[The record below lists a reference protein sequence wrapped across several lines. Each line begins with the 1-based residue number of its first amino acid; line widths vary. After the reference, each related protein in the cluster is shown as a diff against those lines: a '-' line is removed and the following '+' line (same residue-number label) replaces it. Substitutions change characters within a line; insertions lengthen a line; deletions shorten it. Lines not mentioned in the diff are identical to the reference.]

1 MNQMAPIVTNLD
13 IDLAR
18 TFVAICE
25 TGNFTRAAERVFRS
39 PSAVS
44 LQVKKLEDL
53 LDRPLFRRE
62 TRSVELTSDGEYML
76 GFARKMLKLNDDVL
90 SHFRRPVMEGRVRF
104 GAPNDSGVFAVPEI
118 LKRFASTHPHVEV
131 EVRLD
136 TSAEL
141 RRRCVARELDVAL
154 FTCEEGGSLPVRE
167 VHTEMLVWV
176 GLKNGCA
183 VTRDPLPLALAEHG
197 CFWRSLALEALDRA
211 GLDYR
216 IAYSSEQCQAQIA
229 AVEADL
235 AIAALPASVLSP
247 RLVRLDGPGGLP
259 PLGTYRVDMMTREEA
274 GPVAAA
280 LAEHIAESFR
290 EHAGQGVRL
299 FA

>member
-1 MNQMAPIVTNLD
+1 MNQMAPIITNLD

-44 LQVKKLEDL
+44 LQVKKLEDIVG
-53 LDRPLFRRE
+53 RPLFRRE
-62 TRSVELTSDGEYML
+62 TRSVELTVDGQYLL
-76 GFARKMLKLNDDVL
+76 GFARKMLKLNDETLDY
-90 SHFRRPVMEGRVRF
+90 FRRPVMEGRVRF
-104 GAPNDSGVFAVPEI
+104 GAPNDAGVFAVPQI
-118 LKRFASTHPHVEV
+118 LRRFASTHPHVEV

-141 RRRCVARELDVAL
+141 KRRCVAGELDVAL
-154 FTCEEGGSLPVRE
+154 FTCEEGGGLPVRE

-183 VTRDPLPLALAEHG
+183 VTRDPLPLALAEQG
-197 CFWRSLALEALDRA
+197 CFWRSQALDALDRV

-259 PLGTYRVDMMTREEA
+259 ALGTYRVDMMIRDGS
-274 GPVAAA
+274 GPVAEA
-280 LAEHIAESFR
+280 LGDHIAESFR
-290 EHAGQGVRL
+290 ERSGQGERL

>member
-1 MNQMAPIVTNLD
+1 MNQLAPVVANLD
-13 IDLAR
+13 VDLLR

-53 LDRPLFRRE
+53 VGRPLFRRE
-62 TRSVELTSDGEYML
+62 TRSVELTIDGECLL
-76 GFARKMLKLNDDVL
+76 GFARKLLRLNDEAL
-90 SHFRRPVMEGRVRF
+90 EHFRRPVMEGRVRF
-104 GAPNDSGVFAVPEI
+104 GAPDDSGIFAIPEI
-118 LKRFASTHPHVEV
+118 LKRFASTHPQVEV

-136 TSAEL
+136 TSDEL
-141 RRRCVARELDVAL
+141 RRRCLAGDLDVVL
-154 FTCEEGGSLPVRE
+154 FTCENGFGLPVRP

-176 GLKNGCA
+176 GMKNGCA
-183 VTRDPLPLALAEHG
+183 AMHDPLPLAVAEHG
-197 CFWRSLALEALDRA
+197 CFWRSLALSALQQA

-216 IAYSSEQCQAQIA
+216 IAYSSGQCQAQIA

-235 AIAALPASVLSP
+235 AVAALPTSVLSP
-247 RLVRLDGPGGLP
+247 RLVRLDGVGGLP
-259 PLGTYRVDMMTREEA
+259 PIGTYRVDMLTRDGA
-274 GPVAAA
+274 GPVAEA
-280 LAEHIAESFR
+280 LAEHVAASFGER
-290 EHAGQGVRL
+290 TGQNLRL